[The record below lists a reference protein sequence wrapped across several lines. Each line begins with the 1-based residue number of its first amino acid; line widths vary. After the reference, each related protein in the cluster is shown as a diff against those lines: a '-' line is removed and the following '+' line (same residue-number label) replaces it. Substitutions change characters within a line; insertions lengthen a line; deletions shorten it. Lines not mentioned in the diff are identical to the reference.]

1 MAAVI
6 GDVRVGARSSPL
18 SQAQV
23 QEVLEALQKHCEE
36 VTFNTV
42 WCQTK
47 GDQDQKTSLKT
58 LDKTDFFTKEID
70 RALLSGKVDFAVHSA
85 KDVPEV
91 LPEGL
96 HIAALTESIDPYD
109 VLVSR
114 NGLKLDRLPLGA
126 RIGTSS
132 IRRKEALKK
141 FRPDFELV
149 DIRGNIQERLK
160 ILETIELH
168 AIVIAAAGLIRLG
181 LEERITASL
190 PPDILKPH
198 PLQGRLAVI
207 ARAEDS
213 DLIEI
218 LSKIDSRK
226 AVAI

>member
-1 MAAVI
+1 MAKTYKI
-6 GDVRVGARSSPL
+6 GTRTSPL
-18 SQAQV
+18 ALKQV
-23 QEVLEALQKHCEE
+23 EEILNAL
-36 VTFNTV
+36 NDA
-42 WCQTK
+42 
-47 GDQDQKTSLKT
+47 GTSLKAEIVGIDT
-58 LDKTDFFTKEID
+58 CGDKDKFTPISYIEGEDFFTKEID
-70 RALLSGKVDFAVHSA
+70 QALLLGEIDFAVHSA
-85 KDVPEV
+85 KDVPFV
-91 LPEGL
+91 LAEGF

-114 NGLKLDRLPLGA
+114 DGLKLDSLPFGA

-160 ILETIELH
+160 ILETTSLN

-181 LEERITASL
+181 LEERITEIL
-190 PPDILKPH
+190 PPHILEPH

-218 LSKIDSRK
+218 LSKIDSRET
-226 AVAI
+226 AVI